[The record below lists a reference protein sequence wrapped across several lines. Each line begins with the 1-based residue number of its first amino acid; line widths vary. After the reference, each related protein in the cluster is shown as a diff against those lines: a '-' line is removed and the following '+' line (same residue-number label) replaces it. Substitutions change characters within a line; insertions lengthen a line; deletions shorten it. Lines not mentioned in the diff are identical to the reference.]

1 MTDQTTLTDEELAA
15 AIKTWRGDVSGA
27 KAAPYLGLSRR
38 TLEGIEQ
45 GRGFRHQGLLLIA
58 MELVDPTKPLK
69 ATTKR
74 TAK

>member
-1 MTDQTTLTDEELAA
+1 MTDQTTLTDEELSTAV
-15 AIKTWRGDVSGA
+15 KDWRGDVSLA

-38 TLEGIEQ
+38 TLEGVEQ

-69 ATTKR
+69 ATKR